1 MQQCRD
7 TFTCRLHRANLNL
20 SRYTHTLQLFRQGH
34 WRSSWWIFVLHPCSL
49 AFPALH
55 HHTTL
60 PVTKRHQYTIPTWSP
75 VPPITRGWSCMHEN
89 PQVPTLATVVL
100 IWLLWLTIW
109 QEEAHHRAR
118 RATMM
123 HACRKPDAPIMT
135 SIGVPNLKVA
145 LGTMLAWHQ
154 LVQHVEAE
162 ALQEHTEKS
171 AETTP
176 GQLVYARHT
185 HTHTTIALGCR
196 NSWHGTAPVATE
208 TVYISPNCSHL
219 CTNASH
225 IYACSHP
232 ASCLQCPAVAQRNE
246 IRILTHVPGNT
257 TTHILIPKS
266 SIPWRR
272 IGRLKKETVS

>member
-1 MQQCRD
+1 MFSGFSR
-7 TFTCRLHRANLNL
+7 TSPSHNTTCNKTASVHHTYLIACTANHKRMIMHAWKPTSANSCHCGTHLVAMVDNL
-20 SRYTHTLQLFRQGH
+20 AR
-34 WRSSWWIFVLHPCSL
+34 RSSSQGKAGYDDACMQKTRCTNHDINRGPQPKSCLGNHACM
-49 AFPALH
+49 
-55 HHTTL
+55 T
-60 PVTKRHQYTIPTWSP
+60 PTSTACWSRSSAGTHWK
-75 VPPITRGWSCMHEN
+75 VCRN
-89 PQVPTLATVVL
+89 DA
-100 IWLLWLTIW
+100 
-109 QEEAHHRAR
+109 
-118 RATMM
+118 RAT
-123 HACRKPDAPIMT
+123 C
-135 SIGVPNLKVA
+135 VC
-145 LGTMLAWHQ
+145 Q
-154 LVQHVEAE
+154 
-162 ALQEHTEKS
+162 
-171 AETTP
+171 
-176 GQLVYARHT
+176 T